1 MLRKYSVKK
10 LVGIEKEQLCQVN
23 TVRLTYKVTCTRE
36 SLANFSQGYSQLN
49 SQVLVSINLNYNS
62 FHVL

>member
-1 MLRKYSVKK
+1 MISK
-10 LVGIEKEQLCQVN
+10 LSDY

-36 SLANFSQGYSQLN
+36 LLTSFSQATREFSQEYSQLDA
-49 SQVLVSINLNYNS
+49 QVLASINLNYNS